1 MHGSISI
8 DGSLGRPNVLV
19 YSLFPTVLHCRKWVV
34 TSICHLVSER
44 LFSAFIHPIQDQ
56 SLIQIPNAIDFPLQ
70 KVLNYSRLLFTT
82 KVYAL
87 SRPNFSA
94 AVFHTLYPDSL
105 LPMST
110 SLDTGGFGL
119 SQADGTS

>member
-1 MHGSISI
+1 
-8 DGSLGRPNVLV
+8 
-19 YSLFPTVLHCRKWVV
+19 
-34 TSICHLVSER
+34 LVSER

-56 SLIQIPNAIDFPLQ
+56 NLIQIPNAIDFPQQ

-82 KVYAL
+82 KVCAL
-87 SRPNFSA
+87 STPNFSA

-105 LPMST
+105 LPMMQGGMST